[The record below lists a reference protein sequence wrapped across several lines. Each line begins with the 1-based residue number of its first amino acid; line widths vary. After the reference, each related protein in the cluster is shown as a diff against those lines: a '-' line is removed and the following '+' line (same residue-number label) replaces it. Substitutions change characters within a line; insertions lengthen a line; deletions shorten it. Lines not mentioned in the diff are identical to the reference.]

1 MSPKITSPWFSL
13 HTHTNHSVID
23 GMSPAEIMVK
33 KAARMGQ
40 PAIGFLDHGNMSA
53 TVKGYKAAQEAGIK
67 FFPGFEGYLIDPVVD
82 DWENPPKGTKVGR
95 YHFGIQALNEDG
107 YKALVKLSSLS
118 HTRPRFNRFSRLTMG
133 DLAEFGMEH
142 GEDVAFYTG
151 CYFGYVQ
158 QTLVKDLHGNG
169 PANAERIVRQFS
181 QWFPNLFVELQ
192 HHNIDHVDDE
202 GRYQGNDDDIVE
214 ALFKIAMD
222 NGLPVVAGQDSHY
235 CDQRQKGAHALMK
248 RMVYAGG
255 DDEFPGDSFHLA
267 TSDWVQEHYRPEVW
281 AEVEKGHQRLLDL
294 HDLRITPL
302 DTFTP
307 DVPRISKA
315 PSKKIRR
322 MCTAKLEEYL
332 EAQSIGKG
340 KRAQR
345 YLDELSEELRVIDH
359 LGMAEY
365 FVIVRDYVEW
375 CHDNDVFVEAR
386 GSANGSLVCFLLG
399 ITQIDPVK
407 HGTDFARF
415 LSVDRI
421 KPPDIDMDVED
432 ARRPDLMHY
441 LLSKYDSV
449 QIGTFGKLGAS
460 YSEREDREGGSVLQ
474 SWISYK
480 RRVCFDEAKTILTTR
495 AERKGDKAP
504 TQVEIKAYGSAIFR
518 NNYGD
523 VEDVRD
529 VEDLEP
535 KDYAG
540 LREMIKMDSVYRS
553 YGVHAGGV
561 LLSGEHVKIAD
572 YIPTM
577 LVASSETRVS
587 QYDMDD
593 VEEFG
598 LLKMDILGQATLR
611 TMKLANEMIVGE
623 GQDPADLTWI
633 PDDDRATLRDM
644 RSGRTKTG
652 VFHVEGFTKARG
664 ARSLPIKSTKDC
676 VLWQALYMPGAMDT
690 GQTDHVERARKDPE
704 FRQEVTYIH
713 PVFERWLKET
723 YGAYVYQNQV
733 MNILRDLGMDIPSI
747 NVFLKVVKASGKGAE
762 EKNRA
767 KLEGLAATYHDLCV
781 THGISEA
788 DERESW
794 EALCGFGAYGFN
806 KNHAA
811 GYGIRSYRCQY
822 LKTHHPLEFMTA
834 LLQTW
839 SGRDKEKDYIKEAR
853 RVELRILPPHV
864 NISTDTWVM
873 DTKRNG
879 IRRGLSSVP
888 GIGEKSA
895 LAIAES
901 APFTSIEDMVARV
914 PGRALTGGKKYL
926 ESEGK
931 EPTGIIAKLD
941 DAGALKDLPLTG
953 TPTLFDDED

>member
-1 MSPKITSPWFSL
+1 MSNWFSI
-13 HTHTNHSVID
+13 HTHSQHSTID
-23 GMSPAEIMVK
+23 GMSPVEELVA
-33 KAARMGQ
+33 KAKRLGQ
-40 PAIGFLDHGNMSA
+40 PAIGLLDHGNMSG
-53 TVKGYKAAQEAGIK
+53 TVKGYKAASAAGIK
-67 FFPGFEGYLIDPVVD
+67 FFPGFEGYLIDPAIE

-95 YHFGIQALNEDG
+95 YHFGIQALNLDG

-118 HTRPRFNRFSRLTMG
+118 HTRPRFNRFSRLTLG

-142 GEDVAFYTG
+142 GENVAFYTG

-158 QTLVKDLHGNG
+158 QTLVKDLHGEG
-169 PANAERIVRQFS
+169 PANAERIVLQFA
-181 QWFPNLFVELQ
+181 QWFPHLFVELQ

-202 GRYQGNDDDIVE
+202 DRYQGNDDDIVE
-214 ALFKIAMD
+214 ALYSIAKRND
-222 NGLPVVAGQDSHY
+222 LPVVAGQDSHY
-235 CDQRQKGAHALMK
+235 CDQRQKSAHALMK
-248 RMVYAGG
+248 RMVYSGG
-255 DDEFPGDSFHLA
+255 DDEFPGDSFHFA
-267 TSDWVQEHYRPEVW
+267 SGEWVAEHYHPEVW
-281 AEVEKGHQRLLDL
+281 ADVEKGFARLLSL
-294 HDLRITPL
+294 HSLTIPPL

-307 DVPRISKA
+307 DVPRISKD
-315 PSKKIRR
+315 PSKKIRHL
-322 MCTAKLEEYL
+322 CALKLDEHLDEIG
-332 EAQSIGKG
+332 AGKG

-345 YLDELSEELRVIDH
+345 YLDELAEELRVIDH

-399 ITQIDPVK
+399 ITQVDPIK

-474 SWISYK
+474 TWISYK
-480 RRVCFDEAKTILTTR
+480 RRACFDEAKTILTTR
-495 AERKGDKAP
+495 AERKGTKPP
-504 TQVEIKAYGSAIFR
+504 TQVDIKAYGSAIF
-518 NNYGD
+518 NKQYGHI
-523 VEDVRD
+523 EDVRA

-540 LREMIKMDSVYRS
+540 LREMIRMDSVYRS

-561 LLSGEHVKIAD
+561 LLSGEHVKIED

-577 LVASSETRVS
+577 LVASSDTTVS

-611 TMKLANEMIVGE
+611 TMKLANEMIVGDDA
-623 GQDPADLTWI
+623 DPADLTWI

-652 VFHVEGFTKARG
+652 VFHVEGYTKAKG

-690 GQTDHVERARKDPE
+690 GQTEHVERARKDPD
-704 FRQEVTYIH
+704 FRADVTYIH
-713 PVFERWLKET
+713 PIFEKWLKET

-767 KLEGLAATYHDLCV
+767 KLESLAATYHDLC
-781 THGISEA
+781 TAHGISPA
-788 DERESW
+788 DEQESW

-822 LKTHHPLEFMTA
+822 LKTHYPLEYMSA

-839 SGRDKEKDYIKEAR
+839 AGRDKEKDYIKEAR

-873 DTKRNG
+873 DRNRKG
-879 IRRGLSSVP
+879 IRRGLSSIP

-895 LAIAES
+895 LAIAEH

-914 PGRALTGGKKYL
+914 PARALTGGKAYL
-926 ESEGK
+926 ASHGESA
-931 EPTGIIAKLD
+931 TGVIAKLA
-941 DAGALKDLPLTG
+941 DANALDDLPLEG
-953 TPTLFDDED
+953 APTLFDQE

>member
-1 MSPKITSPWFSL
+1 MSASSFMNF
-13 HTHTNHSVID
+13 HVHTNHSVID
-23 GMSPAEIMVK
+23 GMSRPEILVE

-40 PAIGFLDHGNMSA
+40 PGIGFMDHGNMSG
-53 TVKGYKAAQEAGIK
+53 TVKGYRAAQAAGIK
-67 FFPGFEGYLIDPVVD
+67 FFPGFEGYLIDPAVD

-118 HTRPRFNRFSRLTMG
+118 HTRPRFNRFSRLTLG
-133 DLAEFGMEH
+133 DLAEFGAEH

-151 CYFGYVQ
+151 CFFGYVQ
-158 QTLVKDLHGNG
+158 QTLVKDLHGEG
-169 PANAERIVRQFS
+169 PANAERIILQFR
-181 QWFPNLFVELQ
+181 QWFPHLFVELQ
-192 HHNIDHVDDE
+192 HHNIDHLDSE
-202 GRYQGNDDDIVE
+202 GRYQGTDGDIVE
-214 ALFKIAMD
+214 ALHGIAQRND
-222 NGLPVVAGQDSHY
+222 LPVVAGQDSHY
-235 CDQRQKGAHALMK
+235 CDQPQKSAHGLMK

-267 TSDWVQEHYRPEVW
+267 TGDWVQEHYSPEIW
-281 AEVEKGHQRLLDL
+281 ADIEDGFAHLLSL
-294 HDLRITPL
+294 HDLHIAPL
-302 DTFTP
+302 DSFTP
-307 DVPRISKA
+307 DVPRISRD

-322 MCTAKLEEYL
+322 LCKVKLDEYM
-332 EAQSIGKG
+332 ESQRIGSG

-345 YLDELSEELRVIDH
+345 YLDELAEELRVIDH

-365 FVIVRDYVEW
+365 HVIVRDYVEW
-375 CHDNDVFVEAR
+375 CHANDVFVEAR

-399 ITQIDPVK
+399 ITQIDPIK
-407 HGTDFARF
+407 HGTDFARY
-415 LSVDRI
+415 LSVDRV

-432 ARRPDLMHY
+432 NRRPDLMHY

-474 SWISYK
+474 SWLSYK
-480 RRVCFDEAKTILTTR
+480 RRACFEEAKTILTTR

-504 TQVEIKAYGSAIFR
+504 TQVDIKAYGSAIFR
-518 NNYGD
+518 NKYGD
-523 VEDVRD
+523 ATDVRD
-529 VEDLEP
+529 VEALEP
-535 KDYAG
+535 RDYKG

-561 LLSGEHVKIAD
+561 LLSGEHVKIED

-611 TMKLANEMIVGE
+611 TMKIANELIVDE
-623 GQDPADLTWI
+623 GDDPADLTWI
-633 PDDDRATLRDM
+633 PEDDRATLKDA

-652 VFHVEGFTKARG
+652 VFHIEGYTKAKG
-664 ARSLPIKSTKDC
+664 ARSLPIKNTRDF

-690 GQTDHVERARKDPE
+690 GQTEHVERARKDKD
-704 FRQEVTYIH
+704 FRDDVTYIH
-713 PVFERWLKET
+713 PIFERWLKET

-747 NVFLKVVKASGKGAE
+747 NVFLKVVKASGKGAL

-767 KLEGLAATYHDLCV
+767 KLEGLAATYHDLCQS
-781 THGISEA
+781 HGISER
-788 DERESW
+788 DEHESW

-811 GYGIRSYRCQY
+811 GYGIRSYRAQY
-822 LKTHHPLEFMTA
+822 LKTHYPLEFMTA

-839 SGRDKEKDYIKEAR
+839 AGRDKEKDYIKEAR
-853 RVELRILPPHV
+853 RIELRILPPHV

-873 DTKRNG
+873 DERRNG
-879 IRRGLSSVP
+879 IRRGLSSIP

-895 LAIAES
+895 LAISEQ

-914 PGRALTGGKKYL
+914 SGRALTGGKAYL
-926 ESEGK
+926 DSDGDS
-931 EPTGIIAKLD
+931 PTGIIAKLD
-941 DAGALKDLPLTG
+941 EAGALKDVPVRG
-953 TPTLFDDED
+953 TPTLFDKKDTSA

>member
-1 MSPKITSPWFSL
+1 MSNYFSL
-13 HTHTNHSVID
+13 HTHSQHSTID
-23 GMSPAEIMVK
+23 GMSPVEELVA
-33 KAARMGQ
+33 KAKRLGQ
-40 PAIGFLDHGNMSA
+40 PAIGLLDHGNMSG
-53 TVKGYKAAQEAGIK
+53 TVKGYKAASAAGIK
-67 FFPGFEGYLIDPVVD
+67 FFPGFEGYLIDPAIE

-95 YHFGIQALNEDG
+95 YHFGIQALNLDG
-107 YKALVKLSSLS
+107 YKALVRLSSLS
-118 HTRPRFNRFSRLTMG
+118 HTRPRFNRFSRLTLG

-142 GEDVAFYTG
+142 GENVAFYTG

-158 QTLVKDLHGNG
+158 QTLVKDLHGEG
-169 PANAERIVRQFS
+169 PANAERIVLQFA
-181 QWFPNLFVELQ
+181 QWFPHLFVELQ

-214 ALFKIAMD
+214 ALYGIAKR

-235 CDQRQKGAHALMK
+235 CDQRQKSAHALMK
-248 RMVYAGG
+248 RMVYSGG
-255 DDEFPGDSFHLA
+255 DDEFPGDSFHFA
-267 TSDWVQEHYRPEVW
+267 SGEWVAEHYRPEVW
-281 AEVEKGHQRLLDL
+281 ADVEEGFARLLSL
-294 HDLRITPL
+294 HSLTIPPL
-302 DTFTP
+302 DTFAP
-307 DVPRISKA
+307 DVPRISKD
-315 PSKKIRR
+315 PSKKIRHL
-322 MCTAKLEEYL
+322 CALKLDEHLEEIG
-332 EAQSIGKG
+332 AGKG

-345 YLDELSEELRVIDH
+345 YLDELAEELRVIDH

-375 CHDNDVFVEAR
+375 CHENDVFVEAR

-399 ITQIDPVK
+399 ITQVDPIK

-474 SWISYK
+474 TWISYK
-480 RRVCFDEAKTILTTR
+480 RRTCFDEAKTILTTR
-495 AERKGDKAP
+495 AERKGTKPP
-504 TQVEIKAYGSAIFR
+504 TQVDIKAYGSAIF
-518 NNYGD
+518 NKQYGHI
-523 VEDVRD
+523 EDVRA

-540 LREMIKMDSVYRS
+540 LREMIRMDSVYRS

-561 LLSGEHVKIAD
+561 LLSGEHVKIED

-577 LVASSETRVS
+577 LVASSDTTVS

-611 TMKLANEMIVGE
+611 TMKLANEMIVGDDA
-623 GQDPADLTWI
+623 DPADLTWI

-652 VFHVEGFTKARG
+652 VFHVEGYTKAKG

-690 GQTDHVERARKDPE
+690 GQTEHVERARKDPD
-704 FRQEVTYIH
+704 FRADVTYIH
-713 PVFERWLKET
+713 PIFEKWLKET

-767 KLEGLAATYHDLCV
+767 KLESLAATYHDLC
-781 THGISEA
+781 TAHGISPA
-788 DERESW
+788 DEQESW

-822 LKTHHPLEFMTA
+822 LKTHYPLEYMSA

-839 SGRDKEKDYIKEAR
+839 AGRDKEKDYIKEAR

-873 DTKRNG
+873 DRNRKG
-879 IRRGLSSVP
+879 IRRGLSSIP

-895 LAIAES
+895 LAIAEH

-914 PGRALTGGKKYL
+914 PARALTGGKAYL
-926 ESEGK
+926 TSHGESA
-931 EPTGIIAKLD
+931 TGVIAKLA
-941 DAGALKDLPLTG
+941 DANALDDLPLEG
-953 TPTLFDDED
+953 APTLFDQE